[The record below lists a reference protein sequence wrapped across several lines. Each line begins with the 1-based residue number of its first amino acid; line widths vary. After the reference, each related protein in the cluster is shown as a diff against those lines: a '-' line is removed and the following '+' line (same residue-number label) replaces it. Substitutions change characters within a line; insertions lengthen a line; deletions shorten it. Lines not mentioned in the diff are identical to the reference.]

1 MELMSDTTAT
11 AAPPA
16 MPDIAL
22 KNPQRPEHDDWELG
36 DAEGAGRATILAA
49 EPVPV
54 MVDATVTGGML

>member
-1 MELMSDTTAT
+1 MELMSDTTAV

-16 MPDIAL
+16 TPDIAL
-22 KNPQRPEHDDWELG
+22 KSPQRPEHDGWELG
-36 DAEGAGRATILAA
+36 DAEGAGRATILA